1 MASEIKVDTISEK
14 TSANGVTID
23 GVLIKDGNV
32 DGVDVSGITQG
43 ITEADQWRIT
53 ADYTMGGMAD
63 MTSNWERN
71 DTSGNGVPI
80 GTGLTESSGVFS
92 FSSTGK
98 YLITI
103 TGQFSSAGEYLG
115 RYALNI
121 STDNYSSND
130 TCMWVFGNGGWQ
142 SGSTQLPQT
151 ASNSFVFDVTSTS
164 THKFKLRAG
173 VLTSATTTKLQGS
186 TDEQYTGFTVIRLG
200 NT

>member
-80 GTGLTESSGVFS
+80 GTGLTESSGIFS
-92 FSSTGK
+92 FSKTGFYK
-98 YLITI
+98 VEIVGL
-103 TGQFSSAGEYLG
+103 GQGGTDGSAHHNLYII
-115 RYALNI
+115 A
-121 STDNYSSND
+121 STDNFATTPSGND
-130 TCMWVFGNGGWQ
+130 YLARGITQAGG
-142 SGSTQLPQT
+142 SGDSAY
-151 ASNSFVFDVTSTS
+151 ASAIIDVTDT
-164 THKFKLRAG
+164 TNHK
-173 VLTSATTTKLQGS
+173 
-186 TDEQYTGFTVIRLG
+186 I
-200 NT
+200 